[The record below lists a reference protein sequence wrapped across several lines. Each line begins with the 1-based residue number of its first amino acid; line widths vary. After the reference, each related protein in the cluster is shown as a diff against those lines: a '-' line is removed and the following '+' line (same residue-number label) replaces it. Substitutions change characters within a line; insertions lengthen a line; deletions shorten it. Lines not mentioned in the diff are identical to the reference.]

1 LLLKS
6 YLIEEILMTAISNR
20 QKIIATGL
28 LFGLAAGIIA
38 SVNAVTSA
46 ALVGATGENVI
57 SYIALLAIAAL
68 AIGSGLIAA
77 RISKRLTTGLL
88 VGLLVGV
95 IASLIA
101 TTTRVVFSIAFYD
114 FVRNDPGEIR
124 DWIHRGSA
132 SFVGYLIADR
142 IGGFINTSLFF
153 GMMGGI
159 CGIVGGL
166 ISKVRNIRR
175 ISYR

>member
-1 LLLKS
+1 
-6 YLIEEILMTAISNR
+6 MTAVSNR

-28 LFGLAAGIIA
+28 LFGLAAGIVG

-57 SYIALLAIAAL
+57 SYIALFSIAAL

-101 TTTRVVFSIAFYD
+101 TTTRVAYTIAFYD
-114 FVRNDPGEIR
+114 IVRNDPGEIR
-124 DWIHRGSA
+124 GWIHRGSA
-132 SFVGYLIADR
+132 SFVDYLIADR
-142 IGGFINTSLFF
+142 TGGFINTTLFF
-153 GMMGGI
+153 GFMCAIFGI
-159 CGIVGGL
+159 GGGL
-166 ISKVRNIRR
+166 ISKTQNNKFVK
-175 ISYR
+175 